1 MIQRHISGLLEIQAL
16 KLKQVIF
23 DDSDTVCLTAEA
35 RLNENVQNVSLMF
48 TFKQFNDFM
57 RFMGEESEQIQLLI
71 SDALSANE
79 KGATD
84 QKAPYCISLQNENT
98 VVTSIKLNISPL
110 SKVDKSTYAV
120 AEIQPLSRLQQARNV
135 KKNMRD
141 FKQSNLSQRNT
152 LKDELMK
159 IARMYRYYK
168 GLLELNFTEVQARQQ
183 AGLENDKLF
192 ELAWHT
198 SL

>member
-1 MIQRHISGLLEIQAL
+1 MIQRHKSGLQEIQAL
-16 KLKQVIF
+16 KLNRIIF
-23 DDSDTVCLTAEA
+23 DDSDTVCLVADA
-35 RLNENVQNVSLMF
+35 RLNDTIECISLMF
-48 TFKQFNDFM
+48 NFKQFNDFM
-57 RFMGEESEQIQLLI
+57 RFMGTESEQIQLLI
-71 SDALSANE
+71 SDALSSASSSRSPHKIDLDN
-79 KGATD
+79 
-84 QKAPYCISLQNENT
+84 QNM
-98 VVTSIKLNISPL
+98 VVTAINLMVSPL
-110 SKVDKSTYAV
+110 QKVDQSTYAV
-120 AEIQPLSRLQQARNV
+120 GELQPLSRLQQARNV

-141 FKQSNLSQRNT
+141 FKQSNLSQRIT

-168 GLLELNFTEVQARQQ
+168 GLLELNFSEGQAREQ